1 MRNLPIAVKNIII
14 INILVMIMI
23 TLNEDFMM
31 QHFALYF
38 PASPFFRI
46 WQLVT
51 HLFMHGGFAHIFF
64 NMWSLFIFGSVLE
77 RVWGPKKFLL
87 FYFITGIG
95 AALVH
100 MGVQW
105 FTYSADLAAVGL
117 TYGQASALA
126 ENVAEAVRSGA
137 DRIPIWSPVLF
148 TPTVGASGAVY
159 GVLMGY
165 GMLYPDTRL
174 SLLFPPVTLKAKWF
188 VLIFA
193 GIELLLG
200 VFATSSGIAHFAHLG
215 GLLFGFLLILY
226 WKKKHVLYSRFD

>member
-1 MRNLPIAVKNIII
+1 MRNLPTVVKNLII
-14 INILVMIMI
+14 INILVMIMMA
-23 TLNEDFMM
+23 LNEELMVE
-31 QHFALYF
+31 HFALYF

-46 WQLVT
+46 WQIFT

-64 NMWSLFIFGSVLE
+64 NMYSLFIFGSVLE

-87 FYFITGIG
+87 FYLVTGVG

-100 MGVQW
+100 SGVQW
-105 FTYSADLAAVGL
+105 IVYSNALSDANL
-117 TYGQASALA
+117 TFAQASFLA
-126 ENVAEAVRSGA
+126 EPIAAKVRAGA
-137 DRIPIWSPVLF
+137 TFVPAWSTTLF
-148 TPTVGASGAVY
+148 TPTIGASGAIY

-165 GMLYPDTRL
+165 GMLYPDSRL

-200 VFATSSGIAHFAHLG
+200 IFATGSGVAHFAHLG
-215 GLLFGFLLILY
+215 GLIFGFLLIMY
-226 WKKKHVLYSRFD
+226 WKRRHTLYSRMD